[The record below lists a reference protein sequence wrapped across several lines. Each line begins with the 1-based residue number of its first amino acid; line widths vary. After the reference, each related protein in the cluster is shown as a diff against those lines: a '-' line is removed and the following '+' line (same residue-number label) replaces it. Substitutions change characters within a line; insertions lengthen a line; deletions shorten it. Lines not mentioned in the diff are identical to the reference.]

1 MKKVKMYSTP
11 SCGYCNMAKDFLN
24 EKGIEVEVFDVSVD
38 AKKRQELVDKSGQMG
53 VPVLEIG
60 DEIVVGFDEAK
71 ITQLLNL

>member
-1 MKKVKMYSTP
+1 MYSTP